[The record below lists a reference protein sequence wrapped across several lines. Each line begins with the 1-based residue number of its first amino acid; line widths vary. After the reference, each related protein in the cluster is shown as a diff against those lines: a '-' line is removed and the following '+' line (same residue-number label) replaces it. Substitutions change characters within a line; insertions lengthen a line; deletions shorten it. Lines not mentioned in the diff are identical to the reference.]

1 MSENRKSARKL
12 QVQFKHD
19 VTREQVVAAMDA
31 VFRVSGCLTC
41 GIRGIDLNLL
51 GGDPAPELDALRG
64 LPGVAGV
71 AGG

>member
-1 MSENRKSARKL
+1 MSERRNPVRNL

-19 VTREQVVAAMDA
+19 VTRDQVLATMDA
-31 VFRVSGCLTC
+31 VFRISGCLAC

-51 GGDPAPELDALRG
+51 GGDPPELDALRG

>member
-1 MSENRKSARKL
+1 VSEHRNPVRKL
-12 QVQFKHD
+12 QVQFTHD
-19 VTREQVVAAMDA
+19 VTRDQVIATMEA

-51 GGDPAPELDALRG
+51 GGDPASELDTLRK

>member
-1 MSENRKSARKL
+1 
-12 QVQFKHD
+12 
-19 VTREQVVAAMDA
+19 MDA

>member
-1 MSENRKSARKL
+1 MSDHRNPVRKL
-12 QVQFKHD
+12 QVQFTHD
-19 VTREQVVAAMDA
+19 VTRDQVIATMEE

-51 GGDPAPELDALRG
+51 GGNPASELDALRK

>member
-1 MSENRKSARKL
+1 MSEHRNPVRKL
-12 QVQFKHD
+12 QVQFTHD
-19 VTREQVVAAMDA
+19 VTRDQVLATMEE

-41 GIRGIDLNLL
+41 GIRGVDLNLL
-51 GGDPAPELDALRG
+51 GGDPVSELDALRK

>member
-1 MSENRKSARKL
+1 MSEHRNPVRKL
-12 QVQFKHD
+12 QVQFTHD
-19 VTREQVVAAMDA
+19 VTREQVVAAMET
-31 VFRVSGCLTC
+31 VFRISGCLTC

-51 GGDPAPELDALRG
+51 GGDPAPELEPLRR